1 MPNFDSGVSAY
12 IVGQALVTVYFPV
25 DRRGNAHVC
34 CDQCEQFSRTSRR
47 CKINGSLT
55 EFPDRYI
62 GSRCPLNFTLN
73 DDPAQPE
80 ENENEEKEKNE
91 KC

>member
-1 MPNFDSGVSAY
+1 MANFDSGVASY
-12 IVGQALVTVYFPV
+12 VVGLALVTVYFPV

-34 CDQCEQFSRTSRR
+34 CEQCEMFSRTSRR

-62 GSRCPLNFTLN
+62 GSRCPLNFDLN
-73 DDPAQPE
+73 DPAQPG
-80 ENENEEKEKNE
+80 ENENETEKENQE
-91 KC
+91 C